1 MSTNRIRDGRKSGF
15 SSKALLLLHFRLTSI
30 FFPSICFSAL
40 LPTLSSI
47 WIFWNRVLLYLASCY
62 SLIMIVMHK
71 SFTLNICSVLVFLTS
86 DFQDVQYSW
95 SNLESGNC
103 LLWGRVIVPR
113 GAHDIFF
120 TNYTGVAK
128 VENFP
133 LKLER
138 WHQNSEGRRV
148 THDIVWQLSVK
159 SRKKKKVYDDDSPT
173 KLPILRRAKNEL
185 KIVLRSVR
193 TKNREV
199 EQPFLLI
206 FLLPVISI
214 PHLLNDSK
222 CLSRILR
229 F

>member
-113 GAHDIFF
+113 GAQDFF
-120 TNYTGVAK
+120 CYQLYWSSKSREFSLETWK
-128 VENFP
+128 VTSKFRGKKSDSWHCMTTFSQVKKEKKKCMMMIHQPNFP
-133 LKLER
+133 F
-138 WHQNSEGRRV
+138 WG
-148 THDIVWQLSVK
+148 
-159 SRKKKKVYDDDSPT
+159 
-173 KLPILRRAKNEL
+173 
-185 KIVLRSVR
+185 
-193 TKNREV
+193 
-199 EQPFLLI
+199 EQRM
-206 FLLPVISI
+206 
-214 PHLLNDSK
+214 NWN
-222 CLSRILR
+222 
-229 F
+229 

>member
-1 MSTNRIRDGRKSGF
+1 MSTNGIRDGRKSGF

-113 GAHDIFF
+113 GAQDFFF

-159 SRKKKKVYDDDSPT
+159 SRKKKKCMMMIHQPNF
-173 KLPILRRAKNEL
+173 PFWG
-185 KIVLRSVR
+185 
-193 TKNREV
+193 
-199 EQPFLLI
+199 EQRM
-206 FLLPVISI
+206 
-214 PHLLNDSK
+214 NWK
-222 CLSRILR
+222 
-229 F
+229 

>member
-113 GAHDIFF
+113 GAQDFF
-120 TNYTGVAK
+120 FYQLYWSSKSREFSLETWK
-128 VENFP
+128 VTSKFRGKKSDSWHCMTTFSQVKKEKKKCMMMIHQPNFP
-133 LKLER
+133 F
-138 WHQNSEGRRV
+138 WG
-148 THDIVWQLSVK
+148 
-159 SRKKKKVYDDDSPT
+159 
-173 KLPILRRAKNEL
+173 
-185 KIVLRSVR
+185 
-193 TKNREV
+193 
-199 EQPFLLI
+199 EQRM
-206 FLLPVISI
+206 
-214 PHLLNDSK
+214 NWK
-222 CLSRILR
+222 
-229 F
+229 